1 MVKSDLMDK
10 YKVKDS
16 SCGSKSNWTL
26 VRMCT
31 CKAAVKKSNEYVS
44 GKKYIKYSLFQRQC
58 KVNQP
63 ARIQRK
69 KGAKKNRKNSK
80 MNKEYNIFFEILEYR
95 VIFHFG
101 QFLLILVLTF
111 L

>member
-16 SCGSKSNWTL
+16 SWTL
-26 VRMCT
+26 VRICT
-31 CKAAVKKSNEYVS
+31 CKAAAKKSNEYVT
-44 GKKYIKYSLFQRQC
+44 GKKYIKCSLFQRQC
-58 KVNQP
+58 KVYQP

-69 KGAKKNRKNSK
+69 TGAKKIEKTLKCTKN
-80 MNKEYNIFFEILEYR
+80 IIFFFEILEYR